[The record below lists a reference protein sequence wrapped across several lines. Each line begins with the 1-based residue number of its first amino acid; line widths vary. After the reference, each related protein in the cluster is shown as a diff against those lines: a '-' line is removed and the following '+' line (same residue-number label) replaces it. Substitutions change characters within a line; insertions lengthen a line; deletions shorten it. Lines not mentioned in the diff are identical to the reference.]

1 MRNQGQMASSLLLEK
16 ERYIPASSTAEP
28 ILYYSTKRSIED
40 LVGKEL
46 SRVLL
51 YKISSVYKLSEK
63 ELLTNYD
70 LLEKSLYKTLGKTAN
85 GILRKVRFKILRYA
99 VLVIPGLTMEDI
111 RNPDISIP
119 DILDRIRK
127 EEILRFVREMPS
139 HEHVAIFYKNENL
152 KNEILSAYL
161 DDTSN
166 TDINN
171 GYSSTIPKGVLSSRP
186 QATTTNNDSNNDN
199 TRNNSNYYFN
209 AVSNNIS
216 NNNANAVLYGEL
228 LCANKQ
234 KSLNESLHDW
244 IQGLHSLNSDQT
256 ATIRIANEDATWW
269 LRNCSPDQY
278 IEFQKSLGRHIQ
290 DNISAACAY
299 DISKIDNEY
308 LPTVMSSH
316 NYIIFDQ
323 PFVIYK
329 NMSYDQ

>member
-1 MRNQGQMASSLLLEK
+1 
-16 ERYIPASSTAEP
+16 
-28 ILYYSTKRSIED
+28 
-40 LVGKEL
+40 
-46 SRVLL
+46 
-51 YKISSVYKLSEK
+51 
-63 ELLTNYD
+63 
-70 LLEKSLYKTLGKTAN
+70 LEKSLYKTLGKTAN

-186 QATTTNNDSNNDN
+186 QATTNNDSNNDN

-256 ATIRIANEDATWW
+256 ATIRIANQDATWW

-308 LPTVMSSH
+308 LRTVMSSH

-329 NMSYDQ
+329 NMSYGQ